1 MFTLKQVE
9 FMTLIQVFWSTTLR
23 SIGHREVDLLLE
35 GVNATLC
42 RKAKRKETVRFYDF
56 RLVLFKIN

>member
-9 FMTLIQVFWSTTLR
+9 FMTLIQVFWS
-23 SIGHREVDLLLE
+23 ICHREVDLFLLE